1 MSQEQPQ
8 VKPQK
13 RKQVLYIH
21 IFLVLLTFSLLAA
34 CGRDDTPQVG
44 EISGTVWHDLNH
56 NGARDTDEPA
66 LPNWTVFLD
75 ANGNKTADEG
85 ETTVQTD
92 ADGVYTFG
100 DLPAGDYTVSQ
111 TLPLG
116 WSNIYPRLDI
126 GNLEGDLEPQVVG
139 GEDAQIEEFPWM
151 AGILFAGGVLSG
163 DEGFTVGQGCGA
175 SLIAS
180 RWVLSAA
187 HCFFVGETG
196 RFTLSNG
203 AEVDFESFIAP
214 PLGESTPELV
224 APGTGCPEDTFAADP
239 SGKVALLPLVFSDA
253 CEPFDQ
259 YLNAVEGG
267 AVGVIFYDD
276 VPPEAAGAGDARAL
290 SRALKQEQ
298 EQEPFLI
305 LVGAEDGQAILTA
318 LVNGALTATF
328 GDELTTVILGPQEVV
343 VLVGQ
348 DNLSAA
354 SPGEFGNLVRV
365 KKVYTHP
372 QYDPVSMN
380 ADYALLELN
389 EDVLRPRI
397 SLPGEADAELA
408 ASGELATV
416 IGWGSTLGYNPGD
429 EDVPADA
436 PSQLQK
442 ASLPIVSNEACNSVY
457 VEETGNL
464 EGAPLPE
471 GTRLITDNMI
481 CAGTP
486 EGEAEIDSCQGDSGG
501 PLFVEDENTFFQ
513 VGVVSF
519 GLGCASPGLPGVYAR
534 IPAPASGWIEATV
547 KVMGGLEA
555 SGSFTVTLEPSET
568 YVLNFGNFK

>member
-1 MSQEQPQ
+1 MFH
-8 VKPQK
+8 K
-13 RKQVLYIH
+13 RKHPQERPRTHKKIKVT
-21 IFLVLLTFSLLAA
+21 LLASILLLLLAA
-34 CGRDDTPQVG
+34 CGGDDTPQVG
-44 EISGTVWHDLNH
+44 DVTGTVWHDLDG
-56 NGARDTDEPA
+56 NGERNEGEPA
-66 LPNWTVFLD
+66 LPDWTVFLD
-75 ANGNKTADEG
+75 ENNNGVLDEG

-92 ADGVYTFG
+92 AEGAYAFEGLV
-100 DLPAGDYTVSQ
+100 AGSYTVSQ

-116 WSNIYPRLDI
+116 WSNTYPGESI
-126 GNLEGDLEPQVVG
+126 GDLEGELEPQIVG

-151 AGILFAGGVLSG
+151 AGILFAGGTLSG

-187 HCFFVGETG
+187 HCFFAGETG
-196 RFTLSNG
+196 TLTLSNG
-203 AEVDFESFIAP
+203 AEVEFSSFIAP

-224 APGTGCPEDTFAADP
+224 APGTGCPEDEFAADP

-267 AVGVIFYDD
+267 AGGVIFYDD
-276 VPPEAAGAGDARAL
+276 VPPEAAGAGDKRAL

-298 EQEPFLI
+298 EPFLI
-305 LVGAEDGQAILTA
+305 LISAEDGQAVLTA

-328 GDELTTVILGPQEVV
+328 GDELTTVVLGPPEVV
-343 VLVGQ
+343 VLLGQ
-348 DNLSAA
+348 DDLSAA
-354 SPGEFGNLVRV
+354 SPDDFGSLARV
-365 KKVYTHP
+365 KEVYTHP
-372 QYDPVSMN
+372 QYDPVSSD

-389 EDVLRPRI
+389 EAVMRPRI
-397 SLPGEADAELA
+397 SLPGEADAELTA
-408 ASGELATV
+408 PGGLATV

-457 VEETGNL
+457 MEEIGNL

-471 GTRLITDNMI
+471 GTQAITDNMI

-501 PLFVEDENTFFQ
+501 PLFVEGENAFFQ

-519 GLGCASPGLPGVYAR
+519 GLGCASPGIPGVYAR
-534 IPAPASGWIEATV
+534 IPAPASSWIETTV
-547 KVMGGLEA
+547 RDGGGLET
-555 SGSFTVTLEPSET
+555 SESFTVTLEPGEA
-568 YVLNFGNFK
+568 YALPFGNFK